1 MHMDGTTVDVILE
14 WMERFSYCFK
24 ESIIQCRLE
33 AALGTQ
39 VALENMK
46 DSESYEAFKD
56 FCDNLISIDKVGV
69 VKAFDEIQT
78 DREYFMKKREQDRE
92 ENLARKLAKA
102 HRFMY
107 LPLFGTIIL
116 YLLVPMGI
124 YAFNTFSTMKDV
136 L

>member
-1 MHMDGTTVDVILE
+1 
-14 WMERFSYCFK
+14 
-24 ESIIQCRLE
+24 
-33 AALGTQ
+33 
-39 VALENMK
+39 MK

-102 HRFMY
+102 H
-107 LPLFGTIIL
+107 
-116 YLLVPMGI
+116 
-124 YAFNTFSTMKDV
+124 
-136 L
+136 